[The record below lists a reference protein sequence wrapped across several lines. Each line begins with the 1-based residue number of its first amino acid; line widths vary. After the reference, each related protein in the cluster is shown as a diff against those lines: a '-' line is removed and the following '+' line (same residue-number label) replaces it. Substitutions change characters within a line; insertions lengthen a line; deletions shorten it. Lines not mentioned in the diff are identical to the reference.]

1 VVWWSLAGALLA
13 YLLAGGVGATPPLRV
28 AAVLAGASLLLGLSP
43 TLRALAARLE
53 ALEARAV
60 ARAGLSAFAV
70 FALIGLVLWWFP
82 LSGWAAWLTLAL
94 GALAVG
100 AVCFRRLGEQRPR
113 PEGGL
118 LLDTSVLV
126 DGRLVEIV
134 RLGFL
139 QGPLIVP
146 DFVLEELQTL
156 ADSSDPAVRARG
168 RRGFSTIDALG
179 PFGLLVLDASGD
191 GAVDDRI
198 LSFARSQGLGIVT
211 NDNALGARARAY
223 GLRVLNVNALAAAL
237 LPRFLPGQS
246 LRVRI
251 RRQGREPGQGIGY
264 LDDGTLVVVEG
275 AAEMK
280 GSWVSATVVRV
291 VQKPEGRMVFA
302 RLGA

>member
-1 VVWWSLAGALLA
+1 MVWWSLAGALLA
-13 YLLAGGVGATPPLRV
+13 YLLAGGLEAAPPFRV
-28 AAVLAGASLLLGLSP
+28 AAALAGASLLLGLSP
-43 TLRALAARLE
+43 ALQALAARLE

-70 FALIGLVLWWFP
+70 FALIGLVLWRFA
-82 LSGWAAWLTLAL
+82 LSGWMAWLILAL

-100 AVCFRRLGEQRPR
+100 AGLFWRLREWERG
-113 PEGGL
+113 PEDGL

-126 DGRLVEIV
+126 DGRLVEVV

-139 QGPLIVP
+139 EGPLIVP
-146 DFVLEELQTL
+146 GFVLDELQTL
-156 ADSSDPAVRARG
+156 SDSSDPAVRARG
-168 RRGFSTIDALG
+168 RRGFETLEALR
-179 PFGLLVLDASGD
+179 PFRLEVLDEDGA

-198 LSFARSQGLGIVT
+198 LNFARARGLALVT
-211 NDNALGARARAY
+211 NDNALGAKGRAY

-280 GSWVSATVVRV
+280 GSWVSATVVKV
-291 VQKPEGRMVFA
+291 VQKPEGKMVFA
-302 RLGA
+302 RLSA